1 MSTSKTSS
9 YNTSQNNFSIEEIIA
24 YLKQKIFSMG
34 YDQIRII
41 GKNLR
46 DTKTYNGCNKINKDD
61 FLTCLRDIGLYLPK
75 AANEK
80 LVQYYDKDI
89 DGFVYF
95 PEFLT
100 DLRGTPNEQRQKAI
114 DDCFRKFEKDG
125 SGMID
130 IRDLRGMFN
139 ASKHPKVVKG
149 EITQEQAFDEFARN
163 FNDRTGAGKIEK
175 CEWDDYYAAVSA
187 SMDNDDHFIELIRST
202 WGLNE
207 M

>member
-1 MSTSKTSS
+1 MEATPHLRILLNIASPLGDQQAGDQPHQLVQEQVCG
-9 YNTSQNNFSIEEIIA
+9 SQ
-24 YLKQKIFSMG
+24 QPG
-34 YDQIRII
+34 GVQIR
-41 GKNLR
+41 
-46 DTKTYNGCNKINKDD
+46 
-61 FLTCLRDIGLYLPK
+61 
-75 AANEK
+75 
-80 LVQYYDKDI
+80 
-89 DGFVYF
+89 
-95 PEFLT
+95 
-100 DLRGTPNEQRQKAI
+100 QRQHHQHTQDTA
-114 DDCFRKFEKDG
+114 DHVDGDAAGDRGLEAPCAGDCVAEGREALAGDQR
-125 SGMID
+125 S
-130 IRDLRGMFN
+130 RGAVLGN